1 MIEAEQK
8 AVEALDE
15 HYVDVFNTA
24 KLHQVE
30 EKTVLGAL

>member
-1 MIEAEQK
+1 
-8 AVEALDE
+8 DE